1 MIEDQLVKE
10 LFSNLK
16 ENSKKNYAAWMFS
29 LGHKIIGNF
38 KQKPLQKKEVGNID
52 LFLAILLSP
61 LSLAIA

>member
-38 KQKPLQKKEVGNID
+38 K
-52 LFLAILLSP
+52 
-61 LSLAIA
+61 